1 MGPIRLALC
10 SLGMLAAFPSPMAL
24 AEEIVGTGVE
34 FALPE
39 GFQAIRCEP
48 PFLAAGVARDLGTER
63 ARLLFFV
70 PPAPAN
76 VAASG
81 ALTAVRYTVAGS
93 GAVIPDPNGVQ
104 YDAEGIVS
112 ERVDGTS
119 RTTYLMARRL
129 EDRLIAVALLG
140 RAEEVDARIDGARRA
155 LIAART
161 SSSTYPTTA
170 GRTFRDESIGFT
182 VALPAGFEVRDEHAS
197 TTDLVRYAL
206 PDHLGLPT
214 GIEITLAH
222 ESLDLSLEE
231 AIQAERTKVQ
241 AESAENVI
249 SRCESFP
256 GRFPCQRLTYQAA
269 NFQID
274 VLLLDT
280 ARHRVR
286 FQFASTIARAP
297 YFQSAFERC
306 MTDIRPLPR
315 RIENSKNLRAENEDG
330 TISLRPPRD
339 FELSPD
345 EGTLLSLRQIAV
357 KPPAAEIHVRLA
369 GLDPK
374 PPKTEAEAIQRATQ
388 RRDRI
393 LSVLLDS
400 GYTAAGDVTPQT
412 IAGTLA
418 ARYRLEREDGAR
430 SLVDVRTV
438 LNLGGR
444 DLEVAV
450 SAQRAEFDLLRPAFE
465 AAIATLKASATA
477 PPTELQG
484 PTALA
489 DGKWSIAAPEEWMA
503 ATAEDKNSAPD
514 SPNRRLVRFE
524 PAERLPGAA
533 LLVESATLE
542 ATNNPLIG
550 SAERLRN
557 ARVAHLE
564 REGASVIRVETID
577 WPDYRLKSQSFPNY
591 SRRYLQFAYSLAGQD
606 MREVCFAYLTEHDAM
621 IAIARCAA
629 ERFSEHRELFIK
641 AISTLEPKTP

>member
-1 MGPIRLALC
+1 MGPIRLRVC
-10 SLGMLAAFPSPMAL
+10 SLGILAALSSLPAL
-24 AEEIVGTGVE
+24 AEEVAVAGVE
-34 FALPE
+34 FALPD

-48 PFLAAGVARDLGTER
+48 PILVAGVARDLGTER

-76 VAASG
+76 VAAAG

-93 GAVIPDPNGVQ
+93 GAVIPDPNGVN

-112 ERVDGTS
+112 ERIEGTT

-129 EDRLIAVALLG
+129 EDRLVAVALLG
-140 RAEEVDARIDGARRA
+140 RAQEVDARIADARRA
-155 LIAART
+155 LLAAR
-161 SSSTYPTTA
+161 SSTTTYPTTA
-170 GRTFRDESIGFT
+170 GRSFRDESVGFT
-182 VALPAGFEVRDEHAS
+182 VALPIGFEVRDEHVT

-206 PDHLGLPT
+206 PDHFGLPT
-214 GIEITLAH
+214 GIEITLATD
-222 ESLDLSLEE
+222 SLDVALEG
-231 AIQAERTKVQ
+231 AIQAERARIQ

-256 GRFPCQRLTYQAA
+256 GRFPCQRLTYQATS
-269 NFQID
+269 FQID

-286 FQFASTIARAP
+286 FQFVSTIARAP
-297 YFQSAFERC
+297 FFEAAFERC

-315 RIENSKNLRAENEDG
+315 RIDHSKNLRAENEDG

-339 FELSPD
+339 FDVSPG

-369 GLDPK
+369 GLEPK

-388 RRDRI
+388 RRDRV
-393 LSVLLDS
+393 LSVLADS
-400 GYTAAGDVTPQT
+400 GFAAVGDVTPQT

-430 SLVDVRTV
+430 SLVDLRTV

-450 SAQRAEFDLLRPAFE
+450 SAPASDFELLRPAFE
-465 AAIATLKASATA
+465 ATIATLRASAA
-477 PPTELQG
+477 ARPTELQA

-489 DGKWSIAAPEEWMA
+489 DGKWSLAAPEEWIA
-503 ATAEDKNSAPD
+503 ATTDEKSVPLD
-514 SPNRRLVRFE
+514 SPSRRLARFE

-533 LLVESATLE
+533 LLVESAALE
-542 ATNNPLIG
+542 DTDNPLIG

-564 REGASVIRVETID
+564 LEGASVIRVESIE

-591 SRRYLQFAYSLAGQD
+591 TRRYLQFAYSLAGQD

-629 ERFSEHRELFIK
+629 DRFSEHRELFIK
-641 AISTLEPKTP
+641 SISTLEPKSP

>member
-1 MGPIRLALC
+1 MGPIRLC
-10 SLGMLAAFPSPMAL
+10 VISLGILATL
-24 AEEIVGTGVE
+24 APLHAQVEQVAATGVE
-34 FALPE
+34 FALPD

-48 PFLAAGVARDLGTER
+48 PILVAGVARDLGTER

-93 GAVIPDPNGVQ
+93 GAVIPDPAGVNF
-104 YDAEGIVS
+104 DADGIVS
-112 ERVDGTS
+112 ERVEGKS

-129 EDRLIAVALLG
+129 DDRLIAVALLG
-140 RAEEVDARIDGARRA
+140 SAQEVDARIDVARRA
-155 LIAART
+155 LLATR
-161 SSSTYPTTA
+161 SSTSTYPTSA
-170 GRTFRDESIGFT
+170 GRTFRDEAIGFT
-182 VALPAGFEVRDEHAS
+182 VALPIGFEVRDERISS
-197 TTDLVRYAL
+197 TELVRYAL
-206 PDHLGLPT
+206 PDHYGLPT
-214 GIEITLAH
+214 GIEITLAADA
-222 ESLDLSLEE
+222 LDVPLED
-231 AIQAERTKVQ
+231 AIQAERAKIQ
-241 AESAENVI
+241 SESAENVI

-269 NFQID
+269 TFQID

-286 FQFASTIARAP
+286 FQFASSVARAP
-297 YFQSAFERC
+297 YFQAAFERC

-315 RIENSKNLRAENEDG
+315 RIENAKNLRAENEDG
-330 TISLRPPRD
+330 TLSLRPPRD
-339 FELSPD
+339 FELSPG
-345 EGTLLSLRQIAV
+345 EGTLLSLRQVAV
-357 KPPAAEIHVRLA
+357 RPPAAEIHVRLA
-369 GLDPK
+369 SLEPK

-388 RRDRI
+388 RRDR
-393 LSVLLDS
+393 VLTVAADS
-400 GYTAAGDVTPQT
+400 GYTAVGDVTPQT
-412 IAGTLA
+412 IAGVPA

-438 LNLGGR
+438 LHVGGR

-465 AAIATLKASATA
+465 ATIATLRASAA
-477 PPTELQG
+477 ARPTELQA

-489 DGKWSIAAPEEWMA
+489 DGKWSLAAPEEWIA
-503 ATAEDKNSAPD
+503 ATTDEKSVPLD
-514 SPNRRLVRFE
+514 SPSRRLARFE

-533 LLVESATLE
+533 LLVESAALE
-542 ATNNPLIG
+542 DTENPLIG

-564 REGASVIRVETID
+564 LEGASVIRVESIE

-591 SRRYLQFAYSLAGQD
+591 TRRYLQFAYSLAGQD

-629 ERFSEHRELFIK
+629 DRFSEHRELFIK
-641 AISTLEPKTP
+641 AISTLEPKSR